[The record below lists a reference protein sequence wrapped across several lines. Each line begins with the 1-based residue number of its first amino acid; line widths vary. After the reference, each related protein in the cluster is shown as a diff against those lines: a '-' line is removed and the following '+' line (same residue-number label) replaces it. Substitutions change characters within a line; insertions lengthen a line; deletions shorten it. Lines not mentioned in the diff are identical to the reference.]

1 MCRSTS
7 PPSFALEVFVRC
19 EGEPRFRRLCQPF
32 LYSHSSSNVLE
43 VEPVVSNHLVVRG
56 TYRSLTLVVYGNTAE
71 DLGQFNIEVD
81 IGCSGAYLP
90 CSPSEEQLE
99 DLPPVFRMSKLT
111 FEESICYL
119 RSLSLAAPKLD
130 LSVGMKQFLQLI
142 LKICQIP
149 EQVDEVY
156 KIISTVVPA
165 VSSIVMTGLCSTTF
179 TQEMDNLLQPVDE
192 RNTSQP
198 CPDVLLNA
206 KNALLLL
213 YKTLQNASGNVLT
226 DLLGEE
232 IIIESADELATTQV
246 LIDMLNQNFP
256 YKGNTSSVGNAL
268 VCQNKYNILGLS
280 VVLLLCSARE
290 GCSCFVNSGGMDHII
305 NIFSHEIQK
314 STVIPLMLLA
324 IVEQATRHASGCE
337 GFLGWWPREDENVPV
352 GRSDGYNIILKLLLQ
367 KQRHDVASLATCILH
382 RLHLYEIASR
392 YEFAVLSALADP
404 SSDCT
409 NTSDRLSSL
418 FYANSQLKKLSKLLN
433 VRGPVEDPSPGA
445 CGKKLSDLGQAEGM
459 LSYRATIDLIASSKY
474 RFERGFLPLSAALL
488 SSSTLRSAFGS
499 TVEVLVEIAASVES
513 IILSL
518 LACRSGLIFLLLQ
531 PEATATVIYSL
542 QGNEDFSKEES
553 VPLRY
558 ATALISKGFMCHPQE
573 VKMIIELHL
582 RVGNTIDRLLSAT
595 SYSEDFLWILLEL
608 CALSRSEA
616 GRQALLVPGTFPEA
630 VSLLIEALQS
640 FKELELM
647 ASSTGNSSL
656 GLSILHSAAELLEV
670 IVSDSASSSLCA
682 WIGHATEL
690 HKSLHMS
697 SPGSNRKDA
706 PTRLL
711 EWIDAGVVYH
721 RNGAI
726 GLLRYAAILASGG
739 DAHLTST
746 SILVSDSMDIENVVG
761 DSTGGSDSQV
771 MDNLLGKLV
780 SDKSFDG
787 VTLNDTSIVQLTTT
801 FRILAFISENSAVAA
816 SLYEEGVMTLIYV
829 VLVNCKSMLEK
840 SSSTYD
846 YLVDE
851 GAECSST
858 SDMLLERSREKCLV
872 DLLIPSLVLLLNLLQ
887 KLQFPGLLEVGES
900 EFGRQDVIQVSRG
913 QIELVELSNPR
924 LMTCPADLSSLYP
937 GSALG
942 FAAVCRLL
950 VSALAFWPVS
960 GWIPGLFPSLFKSV
974 RATSLLALGPKDAC
988 SMLCLLGDI
997 FAEEDIWLWKCE
1009 MPSLSALRTLSIGTL
1024 LGALKEQDIEWYSRP
1039 GYQKVLLSQM
1049 AQELDEIAE
1058 VVLHFAFSVVS
1069 LFLLLL
1075 LLGKQALVVVQDMLR
1090 VFIIRVAYQNS
1101 ETAVG
1106 LLQPLFSWL
1115 LNHVSD
1121 TYSLLDTDVYK
1132 GRRALASI
1140 FLPDHLSPF
1149 DDNEWENGGVA
1160 SLSHEYNWKSSPPF
1174 LGCWMKLLQSLDLKD
1189 CSSLYAIEAVNA
1201 LSLAGLY
1208 ISMEGKSVKGL
1219 SILKSLF
1226 GLSHDLDGSES
1237 SLEDQLK
1244 NLHDMIPLLDRSMS
1258 ENEHTAS
1265 STRKTTLCQVKKSV
1279 NSMLLLFQK
1288 PEGTV
1293 LVEDLV
1299 SASDDSSSR
1308 DVVSPVNL
1316 STHSLMQ
1323 PLTLTSMV
1331 DEISS
1336 LSMQFW
1342 KSDEIVDNPLNFAG
1356 IVDKFMWEC
1365 PDSLERQTM
1374 PAKRKVA
1381 PVESLSKR
1389 ARDTPGPEGS
1399 VSNAFP
1405 RGLGASTASSVP
1417 TRRDAFRQRKP
1428 NTSRPPSM
1436 HVDDY
1441 VARERNFEGSSA
1453 SNTVG
1458 SSQRGGS
1465 SGRPPSIHVDEFMA
1479 RQRERQ
1485 NPVSPTV
1492 GEVPVRNSSVEA
1504 SNDPDRTEKSQ
1515 RLTANLDDDLHGID
1529 IVFDEESESDDKLPF
1544 PQPDDNLQPAP
1555 VIIGESS
1562 PGSVVEETESDVIGS
1577 TQMASEDGSS
1587 HHGFPLR
1594 RSVSRQ
1600 EVSMM
1605 GQESS
1610 MSSKMK
1616 NSRANGEKPFFHEQ
1630 SDESKYAA
1638 APPISSNG
1646 LDAFATNLPSFPT
1659 PFYNMSNTSSSIQL
1673 TGESRLPPPPFYPR
1687 GSPQKSMSDS
1697 LPTISQGF
1705 YEQKPPLSQPPLP
1718 PLPPPVLSSMQSQ
1731 PSDSPIQGHPSFV
1744 SPPLPGGYPPQASDV
1759 NGGHGA
1765 VPVFYPFPDSLSHP
1779 SQLQIQSEH
1788 VTSVSASQPMQ
1799 DQNFTWLNVSTDTNS
1814 SGGLIRLQPPLPPTP
1829 PPFSA
1834 ASVTPASSMS
1844 ISSLLYRQT
1853 HTGAQLPLTS
1863 TSLPYSMPS
1872 LTPSLVL
1879 NRPSLSGNL
1888 FGSHL
1893 QLQQQQQQQM
1903 TQSRPP
1909 PQPPQPPRPPQPPQL
1924 PRPPSVQQQQSELG
1938 VPVLHHPMHSPQH
1951 LQMPQLVYYQ
1961 PQQDPGMALQPP
1973 LIEHVQSSGIHQSV
1987 DNSHQQQQDSG
1998 AALLKQY
2005 FSSPE
2010 AIQVAAA
2017 EAASPESVNAVAAPE
2032 TEKVVLPTNESSEWL
2047 LRIRHTCAHVMA
2059 MAVQKLFPNSK
2070 VTIGNEWWDLCAG
2083 PHVESTGKL
2092 NKKAIELE
2100 SVAGAYWRGDES
2112 KPMLRRIYGTSWE
2125 NEEQLKAYLHFKEE
2139 AKRRD
2144 HRRLG
2149 QELDLFSIQM
2159 NYCREVVA
2167 RLKENDIRAE
2177 LCHGERLPKLI
2188 RNAEKQKVPLMAVVG
2203 PKEAESKTVTIR
2215 SRLSGE
2221 LGTMAVDEFIRQVLI
2236 DAKCATSSQMY
2247 TLL

>member
-1 MCRSTS
+1 MSRPEPCVLFAQSFVHSQLGEYVDEVIFEEPIVITACEILEQNASPSASTVTLVGATS

-81 IGCSGAYLP
+81 FGCSGANLP

-99 DLPPVFRMSKLT
+99 DLPPVFRMTKLT

-119 RSLSLAAPKLD
+119 KSLSLAAPKLD
-130 LSVGMKQFLQLI
+130 LSVGMKQFLQLV

-156 KIISTVVPA
+156 KIISTVVSA
-165 VSSIVMTGLCSTTF
+165 VSSIVTTGLCSTTF

-213 YKTLQNASGNVLT
+213 YKTLQNASGNVPT

-232 IIIESADELATTQV
+232 IIIESEDELATTQA
-246 LIDMLNQNFP
+246 LIDMLNQYFP

-290 GCSCFVNSGGMDHII
+290 GCSCFVNSGGMEHII
-305 NIFSHEIQK
+305 NIFSHEIQR

-382 RLHLYEIASR
+382 RLRLYEIASR

-409 NTSDRLSSL
+409 NPSDRLSSL
-418 FYANSQLKKLSKLLN
+418 FYSNSQLKKLSKLLN

-459 LSYRATIDLIASSKY
+459 LSYRATVDLIASSKY
-474 RFERGFLPLSAALL
+474 RFVSRDVDAHLLTLLKERGFLPLSAALL
-488 SSSTLRSAFGS
+488 SSSTLRSAIGS
-499 TVEVLVEIAASVES
+499 TVELLVEIAASVES

-573 VKMIIELHL
+573 VRMIIELHL

-608 CALSRSEA
+608 CALSRSET

-787 VTLNDTSIVQLTTT
+787 VTLNDTSIVQLITT

-829 VLVNCKSMLEK
+829 VLVSCKSMLEK

-887 KLQFPGLLEVGES
+887 KLQETEQQYRNTKLLNSLLQLHREIS
-900 EFGRQDVIQVSRG
+900 
-913 QIELVELSNPR
+913 PR
-924 LMTCPADLSSLYP
+924 LMTCAADLSSLYP

-997 FAEEDIWLWKCE
+997 FAEEDIWLWKCG

-1039 GYQKVLLSQM
+1039 GYQNVLLSQM

-1058 VVLHFAFSVVS
+1058 VVLHFAFS
-1069 LFLLLL
+1069 
-1075 LLGKQALVVVQDMLR
+1075 ALVVVQDMLR

-1121 TYSLLDTDVYK
+1121 TYFLLDTDVYK
-1132 GRRALASI
+1132 MYRLLDFISSLLEHPCAKTLLLKEGIVRILNKVLGRCIEECAADGKPISESRIPVKSATILLSCCLPSLKALALIFCQQTTMYSSEPNLEFIFEDLGFEDCAMIGWHLLKLCQGLPVGRELQACLLAFKEFASCHQGRRALASI
-1140 FLPDHLSPF
+1140 FLPDHLSPL
-1149 DDNEWENGGVA
+1149 DDNEWESGGVA

-1189 CSSLYAIEAVNA
+1189 CSSLYAIEAVTS

-1237 SLEDQLK
+1237 SLEDRLK
-1244 NLHDMIPLLDRSMS
+1244 NLHDMIPLLDRSVS

-1265 STRKTTLCQVKKSV
+1265 STRKTTLCQAKKSV
-1279 NSMLLLFQK
+1279 NSMLLLLQK

-1336 LSMQFW
+1336 STMQFW

-1365 PDSLERQTM
+1365 PDSSERQIM

-1453 SNTVG
+1453 SNIVG

-1492 GEVPVRNSSVEA
+1492 GEVPVKNSSVET

-1555 VIIGESS
+1555 VIVGESS

-1600 EVSMM
+1600 EVSMT

-1616 NSRANGEKPFFHEQ
+1616 NSRENGEKPLFHEQ

-1646 LDAFATNLPSFPT
+1646 LDAFATTNLPSFPT

-1673 TGESRLPPPPFYPR
+1673 TGESRLPPPPFYAR

-1705 YEQKPPLSQPPLP
+1705 YEQKPPLGQPPLP

-1744 SPPLPGGYPPQASDV
+1744 SPSLPGGYPPQASDV

-1799 DQNFTWLNVSTDTNS
+1799 DQNFTWLNVSTDANS
-1814 SGGLIRLQPPLPPTP
+1814 SGGSVRLQPPLPPTP

-1834 ASVTPASSMS
+1834 ASVTPTSSMS

-1853 HTGAQLPLTS
+1853 QTGAQLPLTS
-1863 TSLPYSMPS
+1863 TSLSYSMPT

-1879 NRPSLSGNL
+1879 NRPSLSGNI

-1938 VPVLHHPMHSPQH
+1938 VPVQLHPMHSPQQ

-1973 LIEHVQSSGIHQSV
+1973 LIEHAQPSGIHQSV

-2010 AIQVAAA
+2010 AIQALL
-2017 EAASPESVNAVAAPE
+2017 SDR
-2032 TEKVVLPTNESSEWL
+2032 EKLCQL
-2047 LRIRHTCAHVMA
+2047 LEQHP
-2059 MAVQKLFPNSK
+2059 KLMQ
-2070 VTIGNEWWDLCAG
+2070 
-2083 PHVESTGKL
+2083 
-2092 NKKAIELE
+2092 
-2100 SVAGAYWRGDES
+2100 
-2112 KPMLRRIYGTSWE
+2112 MLQE
-2125 NEEQLKAYLHFKEE
+2125 K
-2139 AKRRD
+2139 
-2144 HRRLG
+2144 LG
-2149 QELDLFSIQM
+2149 QPEL
-2159 NYCREVVA
+2159 
-2167 RLKENDIRAE
+2167 
-2177 LCHGERLPKLI
+2177 
-2188 RNAEKQKVPLMAVVG
+2188 
-2203 PKEAESKTVTIR
+2203 
-2215 SRLSGE
+2215 
-2221 LGTMAVDEFIRQVLI
+2221 
-2236 DAKCATSSQMY
+2236 
-2247 TLL
+2247 